1 MPYAALPSLLQND
14 VALHVRCTA
23 TVYSTAS
30 NTVAIVAIALHA
42 VCSECVQKQF
52 SAAVK
57 IFCYYYMLLI
67 HHCTHCI
74 LRRILST
81 ISHIAM
87 CDERRDE
94 QLCYKCIAAGA
105 KREKESLAALLS
117 LQ

>member
-1 MPYAALPSLLQND
+1 M
-14 VALHVRCTA
+14 
-23 TVYSTAS
+23 AS

-42 VCSECVQKQF
+42 VCSECVQKKF

-57 IFCYYYMLLI
+57 IFCYYYLLFI

-94 QLCYKCIAAGA
+94 QLCIKCIAAGA
-105 KREKESLAALLS
+105 KRKKEAGCTVESAVNAEVMS
-117 LQ
+117 TAHQAES